1 MNYKD
6 QIRMF
11 QTYALTNSVGL
22 YNEESKTAQGLMIQ
36 CTKKIQECMKILSL
50 YGDMLSNIQSFLHMN
65 YEEQSEELVM
75 SLEQKVTDLKVQINN
90 SYVDIYNECAMS
102 SGELAGHTARAVN
115 ECLKACNMLGD
126 LIVEL
131 NDQVITYDINSEM
144 LTVGG
149 SDNVE

>member
-1 MNYKD
+1 MDYKD

-11 QTYALTNSVGL
+11 QTYALTNSVSI

-36 CTKKIQECMKILSL
+36 CAKKVQECMKILSI
-50 YGDMLSNIQSFLHMN
+50 YGDMIENIQKYLKME

-75 SLEQKVTDLKVQINN
+75 TMTEKVEALKVQINN

-102 SGELAGHTARAVN
+102 SGELAGHTAKAVN

-126 LIVEL
+126 LLIDI
-131 NDQVITYDINSEM
+131 NDSLLIYDIGSEM
-144 LTVGG
+144 LIVGG
-149 SDNVE
+149 MDNA